1 MTTRRVSDFC
11 TDPRENPAQQRT
23 MSFTL
28 RGEDRDPV
36 ALDASVALPRAGNQP
51 LIAVGRP
58 DGVGSDGAPLL
69 ASGAR

>member
-1 MTTRRVSDFC
+1 MT
-11 TDPRENPAQQRT
+11 
-23 MSFTL
+23 FTL

-36 ALDASVALPRAGNQP
+36 ALDASMASVALPRAGNQP

>member
-1 MTTRRVSDFC
+1 MTEWRAKTQRVFTS
-11 TDPRENPAQQRT
+11 AQSVSVR
-23 MSFTL
+23 MNKN
-28 RGEDRDPV
+28 EDRDPV
-36 ALDASVALPRAGNQP
+36 ALNASMASVALPRAGNQP